1 MTARSIRQALHRV
14 VNENDALRIILHE
27 GDPVPEQEFRDDV
40 GFEVPFRDFSGNG
53 DAMSHALE
61 WMRQEFVRPFELY
74 GMPLFRFALVKV
86 SDNCYCWLKQYHH
99 LITDGWGISL
109 IVRRVAEAYNA
120 ILAGKDGTGQPSYSY
135 TDFIRDDEKYLNSE
149 KFSVHEKYWAEKYQD
164 VPPPMIPRRYGHD
177 EMRSEMS
184 ELWLGRELYDR
195 MTAFAKENGAS
206 TFHFIL
212 GAMYVYFLR
221 TTDSEDFVI
230 GLPVLKGVSHLL
242 HREQISDFAA

>member
-1 MTARSIRQALHRV
+1 M
-14 VNENDALRIILHE
+14 NENDALRIILHE